1 MSLKVKVGDQVPS
14 VGLRAS
20 DGYLLNLRSLVTKQP
35 VAVLFFGAAT
45 LEGAARRR
53 GTKAAVALGNG
64 YERLREA
71 GIEVTGVSC
80 DSAEQQTEYLQETR
94 LPYLL
99 MSDERR
105 TAVEMLGIPTVA
117 AGENVNVAQPVLI
130 VIGRDGE
137 IREILTEIDP
147 SATVDQVM
155 AALAEPMPLA
165 ETRPGS

>member
-1 MSLKVKVGDQVPS
+1 MSLNVKVGDEIPS

-20 DGYLLNLRSLVTKQP
+20 DGYLLNLRSHVTKQP
-35 VAVLFFGAAT
+35 LALLFFGAAT

-53 GTKAAVALGNG
+53 GTKAAIALGDG

-71 GIEVTGVSC
+71 GIEVSGVSC
-80 DSAEQQTEYLQETR
+80 DSAEQHAEYLQETR

-105 TAVEMLGIPTVA
+105 TGVEMLGIPTVA
-117 AGENVNVAQPVLI
+117 DGENVNVVQPVLI
-130 VIGRDGE
+130 VVGREGE
-137 IREILTEIDP
+137 IRAILTEIDR
-147 SATVDQVM
+147 SAVVDQVM

-165 ETRPGS
+165 ETLPGS